1 MSSAAARRGQTV
13 DEADMALTTQRS
25 SQFGESET
33 RADGLVTLTHA
44 GSEAPLPISQEDDLA
59 AGLSPTDWLLNR
71 GHDSKTA
78 RGLMRRL
85 CAYLVAYGI
94 PLHRASIFVR
104 TLHPQTNGHTV
115 IWRKSRPDPEE
126 LMVMR
131 GIESTQGFMSSPL
144 PLIFEGAT
152 DYVAMP
158 LVFSDGQIN
167 FITWTSDQPGGF
179 TMEQLS
185 LLDALRPALSLRL
198 EVMSRRRLTQLLLK
212 TYLGPDAGQRVLGG
226 TIERGQ
232 GETINAVIWF
242 SDLRGFT
249 TLSDSLPAEEIINLL
264 NDYFENIAIA
274 VEERGGQILKFLG
287 DGVLAIFLITEDDPT
302 PAANN
307 ALLAADDARVL
318 MGQLNA
324 RRARREQLQIQY
336 GIDLH
341 VRPVNYGN
349 IGSPTRLDFTVIG
362 PAVNLASRIQS
373 MSKNLNCQIVASST
387 FAKVASGCLISAGWH
402 PIRGLSEP
410 VELFRPPNCTI
421 AA

>member
-1 MSSAAARRGQTV
+1 
-13 DEADMALTTQRS
+13 
-25 SQFGESET
+25 
-33 RADGLVTLTHA
+33 
-44 GSEAPLPISQEDDLA
+44 
-59 AGLSPTDWLLNR
+59 
-71 GHDSKTA
+71 
-78 RGLMRRL
+78 
-85 CAYLVAYGI
+85 
-94 PLHRASIFVR
+94 
-104 TLHPQTNGHTV
+104 
-115 IWRKSRPDPEE
+115 
-126 LMVMR
+126 
-131 GIESTQGFMSSPL
+131 MSSPL

-152 DYVAMP
+152 NYVAMP

-185 LLDALRPALSLRL
+185 LLDALRPALSLRM
-198 EVMSRRRLTQLLLK
+198 EVMSRRRLTQLLLE

-287 DGVLAIFLITEDDPT
+287 DDVLAIFPITEDDPT

-324 RRARREQLQIQY
+324 RRARREQRQIQY
-336 GIDLH
+336 GIGLH
-341 VRPVNYGN
+341 VGPVNYGN

-362 PAVNLASRIQS
+362 TAVNLASRIQS

-402 PIRGLSEP
+402 PTRGPSEP